1 MNNTATAETLQLD
14 EQDAL
19 REVANIAMGQA
30 GSVLA
35 QVLDTYVA
43 LSVPRVRI
51 VGISDLAHIIAD
63 LVGADHGV
71 IGVRQAFYT
80 NPRGEVIVLF
90 DKQRCRSLSGLLG
103 YDDLVDEF
111 VEHEALLDVSN
122 LIAGACMNG
131 IASQL
136 GAELSF
142 SAPSII
148 FDGAVMDSRLDLGH
162 ADWTHMLLL
171 EIHFN
176 IESSGLSCHLII
188 LTPEESIAMIR
199 QEINRILQSL

>member
-1 MNNTATAETLQLD
+1 MNGAAAALLQLD

-30 GSVLA
+30 GSALA

-51 VGISDLAHIIAD
+51 VGISDLTHILAD
-63 LVGADHGV
+63 LVDAEHGV

-80 NPRGEVIVLF
+80 DPRGEIILLF
-90 DKQRCRSLSGLLG
+90 DKERSRSLAELLG
-103 YDDLVDEF
+103 YDDAADDF
-111 VEHEALLDVSN
+111 VEHEPLLDISN
-122 LIAGACMNG
+122 LLAGACMNG

-142 SAPSII
+142 SAPSVI
-148 FDGAVMDSRLDLGH
+148 FDGAVTECRLDPCQD
-162 ADWTHMLLL
+162 DWTHVLLL

-188 LTPEESIAMIR
+188 LTPEESVAMIR
-199 QEINRILQSL
+199 REINRILQSL